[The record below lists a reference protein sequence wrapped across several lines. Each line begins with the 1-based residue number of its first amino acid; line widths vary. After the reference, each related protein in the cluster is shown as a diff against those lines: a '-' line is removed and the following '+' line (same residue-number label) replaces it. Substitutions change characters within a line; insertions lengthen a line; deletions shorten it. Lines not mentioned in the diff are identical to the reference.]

1 MKLMK
6 ADTLKTLTVGVI
18 GTGATWTIACYN
30 EWIAAIA
37 GTFTAIFMAFKIYD
51 VIASKI
57 SEKRRRHYKYRD

>member
-6 ADTLKTLTVGVI
+6 ADTMKTLAIGVI
-18 GTGATWTIACYN
+18 GTGAAWTIAGYN

-37 GTFTAIFMAFKIYD
+37 GTFTVVYMSFKIYD

-57 SEKRRRHYKYRD
+57 LAKRKRHYKYRD